1 MTDTGFRIEGDW
13 IIDARNNRASIT
25 LWGSEEEAIKAL
37 KTCTDCSYCRNCTDC
52 TGCRDCRDCTGCR
65 NCRDCT
71 GCRNCRDCTY
81 CTDCTTCTYCSYCT
95 DCTACS
101 NCRRCADCTYCRRC
115 TDCTTCTSK
124 NGEFAGGEAPLVIPK
139 IDRLHTKVLAA
150 ASVPGALD
158 MSEWHA
164 CGTCH
169 CRAGWIVHLAGDE
182 GRALESELST
192 EFAALLIASES
203 GHPISPSRFYDSD
216 EDALKDM
223 KRMANLEASQ

>member
-37 KTCTDCSYCRNCTDC
+37 KTCTDCTDC
-52 TGCRDCRDCTGCR
+52 TDCTGCR

-71 GCRNCRDCTY
+71 GCRDCRDCTTCTY
-81 CTDCTTCTYCSYCT
+81 CTDCTTCTDCSYCT

-101 NCRRCADCTYCRRC
+101 NCRRCADCTYCRRR

-158 MSEWHA
+158 MSEWHT

-169 CRAGWIVHLAGDE
+169 CRAGWIVRLAGDE
-182 GRALESELST
+182 GRALESEFST
-192 EFAALLIASES
+192 EFAAMLIASES